1 MIDRYSRPEMKKV
14 WSEESKYDKWLAVE
28 LAVCEAWFQRGVI
41 PPASMANIR
50 AKAGYNISRID
61 EAFAKTKHDVTAFL
75 TSVQE
80 TVGPDS
86 RFIHLGLTSNDIIDN
101 AQMLQLMDAADILKR
116 DMENLYA
123 VLKARAIEHKKT
135 VIMGR
140 THGVH
145 AEPTTF
151 GMKLLVWVT
160 EMERNMERLAQAR
173 QNIAVGK
180 VSGAV
185 GSHATV
191 PPVIE
196 DIACARL
203 GLKPAF
209 ASTQILQRDRHAQF
223 VLTLAL
229 IAASLEKFATEIR
242 NLQKTE
248 VREVEEPFA
257 EGQTGSSAM
266 PHKRNP
272 ELSERVCGLSRL
284 IRGHSVTALENVA
297 LWHER
302 DISHSSAERLILP
315 DSCFALDYIL
325 DLFTFIMSGLKIFP
339 ERMLQNIDGSNGLV
353 FSQRLM
359 LALIDKGM
367 ERQTAYKI
375 CQRNAAISWDTGAHY
390 KTLSERDPEITS
402 KLSKD
407 ELAHT
412 FDPRVYTEYVDEVF
426 ARAGMVGYAAKAR
439 PDGL

>member
-1 MIDRYSRPEMKKV
+1 MIDRYSRPEMKKI
-14 WSEESKYDKWLAVE
+14 WSEENKYDKWLAVE
-28 LAVCEAWFQRGVI
+28 IAVCEAWTDRGVI
-41 PPASMANIR
+41 PAGSMKNIR
-50 AKAGYNISRID
+50 AKASYNIARID
-61 EAFAKTKHDVTAFL
+61 EVFLKTKHDVTAFL

-101 AQMLQLMDAADILKR
+101 AQMLQLMDASDILKR
-116 DMENLYA
+116 DMEKLLA
-123 VLKARAIEHKKT
+123 VIQSRAVEHKHT

-151 GMKLLVWVT
+151 GMKLLVWVE
-160 EMERNMERLAQAR
+160 EMKRNLERLRQAR
-173 QNIAVGK
+173 EVIAVGK

-191 PPVIE
+191 PPAIE
-196 DIACARL
+196 DATCLRL
-203 GLKPAF
+203 GLQPAF

-229 IAASLEKFATEIR
+229 IAATLENFATEIR
-242 NLQKTE
+242 GLQKTE

-272 ELSERVCGLSRL
+272 ELSERVCGLARV
-284 IRGHSVTALENVA
+284 IRGHSVTALENVT

-302 DISHSSAERLILP
+302 DISNSSAERIILP

-339 ERMLQNIDGSNGLV
+339 ERMLLNIDSSQGLV

-359 LALIDKGM
+359 LTLIDKGL
-367 ERQTAYKI
+367 ERQVAYKI
-375 CQRNAAISWDTGAHY
+375 AQRSAAKSWDTGAHF
-390 KTLSERDPEITS
+390 
-402 KLSKD
+402 KD
-407 ELAHT
+407 LVEKDAEVSAHLT
-412 FDPRVYTEYVDEVF
+412 KQDIAAVFDPRYYTEYVDEVF
-426 ARAGMVGYAAKAR
+426 ARAGLSG
-439 PDGL
+439 

>member
-1 MIDRYSRPEMKKV
+1 MIDRYSRQEMKKV
-14 WSEESKYDKWLAVE
+14 WSEENKYDKWLAVE
-28 LAVCEAWFQRGVI
+28 LAVCEAWHERGTI
-41 PPASMANIR
+41 PAASMPAIR
-50 AKAGYNISRID
+50 KATYSIPRID

-80 TVGPDS
+80 SVGPDS
-86 RFIHLGLTSNDIIDN
+86 RYIHLGLTSNDIIDN
-101 AQMLQLMDAADILKR
+101 AQMLQLMDASDLLMK
-116 DMENLYA
+116 DMQ
-123 VLKARAIEHKKT
+123 VLTEVLRSRAIEHKHT

-151 GMKLLVWVT
+151 GMKILVWVE
-160 EMERNMERLAQAR
+160 EMGRNMERLRQAR
-173 QNIAVGK
+173 DVIAVGK

-191 PPVIE
+191 PPAIE
-196 DIACARL
+196 DAACARM
-203 GLKPAF
+203 GLKVAL

-242 NLQKTE
+242 GLQRTE

-272 ELSERVCGLSRL
+272 ELSERVCGLARL

-325 DLFTFIMSGLKIFP
+325 DLFTFVIRGLKIFP
-339 ERMLQNIDGSNGLV
+339 ERMLYNIDSSHGLV
-353 FSQRLM
+353 FSQRLL
-359 LALIDKGM
+359 LALIEKGL
-367 ERQTAYKI
+367 ERQVAYKI
-375 CQRNAAISWDTGAHY
+375 AQVNAAKSWDTGAHF
-390 KTLSERDPEITS
+390 KDLVEKDPAVAA
-402 KLSKD
+402 KLSKKEIAD
-407 ELAHT
+407 L
-412 FDPRVYTEYVDEVF
+412 FDPRYYTEYVDEVF
-426 ARAGMVGYAAKAR
+426 SRAG
-439 PDGL
+439 L